1 MITLPKVFF
10 FDDDESN
17 LKLYSKNFEFSFLLK
32 CLQNPHHFKEA
43 LQGDTCAIL
52 IDLIMPVMGG
62 VELYDVI
69 KADPHYNGCPIIFI
83 SGTSSEEGKLNA
95 INIGAQDYLTRTMSK
110 DEMISRI
117 TNKIEFF
124 KKNRHLFRL
133 GNVKVNTSELKA
145 YYANEKMELTLTEMR
160 IMKFLMREFPKLSTR
175 EEINQEVWPD
185 QKVLPTTLNTHL
197 SNLRNKFPEWE
208 YEIQFIKSKGI
219 ELVLKDQAVSL

>member
-1 MITLPKVFF
+1 MSQLPKVLL
-10 FDDDESN
+10 FDDDEPN
-17 LKLYSKNFEFSFLLK
+17 LRLYDQYFRDHFIMKGF
-32 CLQNPHHFKEA
+32 QNPHSYQEA
-43 LQGDTCAIL
+43 LHDDVCAIL
-52 IDLIMPVMGG
+52 IDVLMPVMNGI
-62 VELYDVI
+62 ELHGKI
-69 KADPHYNGCPIIFI
+69 QTHLHYNGCPIIFI
-83 SGTSSEEGKLNA
+83 SASGSDEIMLNA
-95 INIGAQDYLTRTMSK
+95 LNIGGQDFLTKSMKK

-124 KKNRHLFRL
+124 RKNRQLFRL
-133 GNVKVNTSELKA
+133 GSVKVNTSELKA
-145 YYANEKMELTLTEMR
+145 YYEDKKMELTLTEMR